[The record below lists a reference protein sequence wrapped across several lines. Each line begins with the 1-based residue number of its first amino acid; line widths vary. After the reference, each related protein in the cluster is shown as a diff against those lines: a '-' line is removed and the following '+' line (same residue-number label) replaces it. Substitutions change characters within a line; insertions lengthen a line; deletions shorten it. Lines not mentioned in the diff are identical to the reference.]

1 MIRATIILSILALGA
16 GELLAAPPSRPSQA
30 RYTKLHRDSPFTSK
44 PISQGTVEAPNP
56 MEDFALGGV
65 SRLNDGYYVIL
76 FNKKKAGEK
85 VVLRPGA
92 KDNVFQ
98 VEEVKWSDKNWKETE
113 VVLRTG
119 SRTGSV
125 TFEEALLKVKPA
137 TPAAKPGQQK
147 QAAQNQRGNNNRR
160 NNDNNNRRRPRPRV
174 VTPPSQ

>member
-1 MIRATIILSILALGA
+1 MSRASTLVSILILVVGA
-16 GELLAAPPSRPSQA
+16 GQLLAAPPSRPSQA
-30 RYTKLHRDSPFTSK
+30 RYTRLHTDSPFTSK
-44 PISQGTVEAPNP
+44 PISQGPVEAPNP

-65 SRLNDGYYVIL
+65 SRLNDGYFVIL

-125 TFEEALLKVKPA
+125 TFEEALLKVNPA

-147 QAAQNQRGNNNRR
+147 QAAPNQRGNNDRQN
-160 NNDNNNRRRPRPRV
+160 NNNRRRPRPRV